1 MFASRFRWYQPARHV
16 QRARHTPFV
25 RVLSLKTRPVKT
37 DTDNKNDILE
47 SQTKL
52 RSLAFRHPKVAAEFH
67 PTKNGDLSP
76 TKIRYSSKKS
86 VWWQCGREKH
96 EWQASLNSRTN
107 MGCGCPFC
115 SGYHSSRT
123 GDKGCGC
130 PFCSGLRVTSKNSLA
145 VQKPKVA
152 VTDKNSLIIQNP
164 KIAAEFSSIQERRS
178 FSDRL
183 ACQFQQ
189 GSGKKV
195 WWRCATDPEHE
206 WQARTS
212 SRTGDKGSGCPFC
225 SLRVTDENS
234 LIIQK
239 PKIAAEFHPSKN
251 GDLSLTDFPDMSAP
265 TRRCGG
271 AVPLT
276 RNTNGKLV
284 QVVVP
289 VTRGAAVRFVAVFEL
304 RTKIR

>member
-1 MFASRFRWYQPARHV
+1 MFASRFRSYQLARHV
-16 QRARHTPFV
+16 QRARRTPFV
-25 RVLSLKTRPVKT
+25 RVFSLKTRPVKT

-115 SGYHSSRT
+115 SGYH
-123 GDKGCGC
+123 
-130 PFCSGLRVTSKNSLA
+130 VTSKNSLA

-152 VTDKNSLIIQNP
+152 
-164 KIAAEFSSIQERRS
+164 AEFHPSKNGDLSLTDLHVSSNKKVWWR
-178 FSDRL
+178 
-183 ACQFQQ
+183 C
-189 GSGKKV
+189 GSGKHPSKNGDLSLTDLHVSSSKKV

-212 SRTGDKGSGCPFC
+212 SRTGDKGCGCPFC
-225 SLRVTDENS
+225 SGLRVTDKNS
-234 LIIQK
+234 LIIQN
-239 PKIAAEFHPSKN
+239 PKIAAEFHPSK
-251 GDLSLTDFPDMSAP
+251 
-265 TRRCGG
+265 
-271 AVPLT
+271 
-276 RNTNGKLV
+276 
-284 QVVVP
+284 
-289 VTRGAAVRFVAVFEL
+289 
-304 RTKIR
+304 

>member
-1 MFASRFRWYQPARHV
+1 MFASRFRSYQLARHV
-16 QRARHTPFV
+16 QRARRTPFV
-25 RVLSLKTRPVKT
+25 RVFSLKTRPVKT

-115 SGYHSSRT
+115 SGYH
-123 GDKGCGC
+123 
-130 PFCSGLRVTSKNSLA
+130 VTSKNSLA

-189 GSGKKV
+189 EGVVALWLRQEGV
-195 WWRCATDPEHE
+195 VALCHGPGTRMA
-206 WQARTS
+206 S
-212 SRTGDKGSGCPFC
+212 SYK
-225 SLRVTDENS
+225 
-234 LIIQK
+234 
-239 PKIAAEFHPSKN
+239 
-251 GDLSLTDFPDMSAP
+251 
-265 TRRCGG
+265 
-271 AVPLT
+271 
-276 RNTNGKLV
+276 
-284 QVVVP
+284 
-289 VTRGAAVRFVAVFEL
+289 
-304 RTKIR
+304 

>member
-37 DTDNKNDILE
+37 DTGNQNDILE

-67 PTKNGDLSP
+67 PTKNGDISP
-76 TKIRYSSKKS
+76 TKLRYSSNKS

-115 SGYHSSRT
+115 SGYH
-123 GDKGCGC
+123 
-130 PFCSGLRVTSKNSLA
+130 VTSKNSLA

-152 VTDKNSLIIQNP
+152 
-164 KIAAEFSSIQERRS
+164 AEFHPSKNGDLSLTDLHVSSR
-178 FSDRL
+178 
-183 ACQFQQ
+183 
-189 GSGKKV
+189 KKV
-195 WWRCATDPEHE
+195 WWLCATDPEHE
-206 WQARTS
+206 WQA
-212 SRTGDKGSGCPFC
+212 
-225 SLRVTDENS
+225 N
-234 LIIQK
+234 

-251 GDLSLTDFPDMSAP
+251 GDLSLTDGDLSPY
-265 TRRCGG
+265 R
-271 AVPLT
+271 
-276 RNTNGKLV
+276 
-284 QVVVP
+284 
-289 VTRGAAVRFVAVFEL
+289 
-304 RTKIR
+304 